1 VDAQTPVRPAPSRTP
16 TPTPTPTTTP
26 GPGRSPEVDA
36 AWSAFTARWDG
47 ARVVDA
53 QQAGA
58 RGDGRVAI
66 DCAITAGSFTLD
78 CAKDYFSPSDT
89 DKAIVV
95 YGAGAAWNGLGR
107 PLSTTIRRVTS
118 ARSVVLAAE
127 ATRRAAPSSRVVWG
141 TDDTAALQRAV
152 DSLAAKSINNGPG
165 GVLSL
170 PSGHY
175 LVRELSLPC
184 ARVGT
189 FLQGACGAT
198 YNRIWIRGAG
208 RDRTV
213 LENWD
218 VETAAPGVITLGRRA
233 DVPGA
238 DASNVRLTT
247 IAISDLEVRQVAH
260 ATRAVN
266 TIWSS
271 ATEDVWIVNT
281 RGAGHSY
288 ECYVMAGGVKSVRWR
303 VHYNE
308 MGPCGHGGP
317 AYGGSTSALNLN
329 GSDWVASH
337 NLVTES
343 LQAVEMGSRRGML
356 VDNVFVAPH
365 LKTIGV
371 NIGSTGSGIRG
382 NTVARNRILG
392 FVSAVGATNS
402 IGTVTGTSIL
412 DNEILNGVIEILN
425 GLEVNSVVDATNDPV
440 AHGTSVIRGNR
451 ITFDIDINNT
461 PIKIGTADYARRGG
475 LEHVIV
481 SGNTVRYTRMHI
493 DAGPSAGRP
502 CVSGTKVEGGTCR
515 LSGGFLALLDYGQVW
530 RAGTAYAVGDHVAPA
545 VPNGRYYV
553 SVKAG
558 TSGATSPPFP
568 AADRETV
575 QDGTVVWR
583 NAGPRPK
590 VVATDNVLRGPAG
603 AVSSGFDIALYGTT
617 PKDALQVER
626 LDVNFEWET
635 CGPPPL
641 P

>member
-1 VDAQTPVRPAPSRTP
+1 VRQTP
-16 TPTPTPTTTP
+16 TPIP

-36 AWSAFTARWDG
+36 AWSAFAARWDG

-53 QQAGA
+53 QQSGA
-58 RGDGRVAI
+58 RGDGRIAT
-66 DCAITAGSFTLD
+66 DCSITAGSFTLD
-78 CAKDYFSPSDT
+78 CAKDYFSPGDT
-89 DKAIVV
+89 DKAMVV

-118 ARSVVLAAE
+118 ARSVVLADE

-152 DSLAAKSINNGPG
+152 DSLAARFINNGPG

-170 PSGHY
+170 PAGHY

-184 ARVGT
+184 ARVGN
-189 FLQGACGAT
+189 FLQGNCGAT

-218 VETAAPGVITLGRRA
+218 VETTAPGVITLGRRS

-260 ATRAVN
+260 ATRAAN

-288 ECYVMAGGVKSVRWR
+288 ECYVMAGGIKSVRWR
-303 VHYNE
+303 VHYNQ

-317 AYGGSTSALNLN
+317 AYGSSTSALNLN

-337 NLVTES
+337 NLVTQS
-343 LQAVEMGSRRGML
+343 LQAVEMGSRRGVL
-356 VDNVFVAPH
+356 VDNVLVAPGRDS
-365 LKTIGV
+365 IGV
-371 NIGSTGSGIRG
+371 NIGSTGSGIWD

-392 FVSAVGATNS
+392 FISAVGATNS
-402 IGTVTGTSIL
+402 IGTVSRTSIV
-412 DNEILNGVIEILN
+412 DNEILNGVISIFN
-425 GLEVNSVVDATNDPV
+425 GLEANSVVDAATDPV
-440 AHGTSVIRGNR
+440 AHGTSVIRGNT

-461 PIKIGTADYARRGG
+461 PIKIGTADFARRGG

-481 SGNTVRYTRMHI
+481 TGNTVRYTRMHI
-493 DAGPSAGRP
+493 DAGPSEGRA
-502 CVSGTKVEGGTCR
+502 CVSGVKVEGGTCR
-515 LSGGFLALLDYGQVW
+515 LSGGFLALLDYGQAW
-530 RAGTAYAVGDHVAPA
+530 RAGTAYRVGDHVTPT

-553 SVKAG
+553 SARAG
-558 TSGATSPPFP
+558 TTGATAPRFP
-568 AADRETV
+568 VADGETV
-575 QDGTVVWR
+575 EDGTVLWR
-583 NAGPRPK
+583 SAGQRPR

-617 PKDALQVER
+617 PREALELGR

-635 CGPPPL
+635 CGPPTP